1 MITLL
6 KCDAA
11 MLLPKSANFELELF
25 AVSRFKIPFSLFS
38 KADDNRDSNRIF
50 CLITFVLLA
59 TAIT

>member
-25 AVSRFKIPFSLFS
+25 AVSRFRIPFSLY
-38 KADDNRDSNRIF
+38 
-50 CLITFVLLA
+50 LLQG
-59 TAIT
+59 